1 MKEFAPQDATT
12 NPTLIL
18 KAVAKE
24 EYASLA
30 DEAVVA
36 CQGQGLTGQ
45 ALVNTISNELIA
57 RFGME
62 ILKIVPGR
70 VSTEVDVRS
79 SYDTERTIDKCWEII
94 ELINLKE

>member
-12 NPTLIL
+12 NPRLIL

-24 EYASLA
+24 EYVSLA
-30 DEAVVA
+30 DEAVAA

-45 ALVNTISNELIA
+45 ALVNAISNELLA

-70 VSTEVDVRS
+70 VST
-79 SYDTERTIDKCWEII
+79 
-94 ELINLKE
+94 

>member
-1 MKEFAPQDATT
+1 M
-12 NPTLIL
+12 IL

-30 DEAVVA
+30 DEAVAA

-45 ALVNTISNELIA
+45 VLVDTISNELLA
-57 RFGME
+57 RFGRE

-79 SYDTERTIDKCWEII
+79 SCDTAGTIYKAREII
-94 ELINLKE
+94 ELINPKD